1 MESFTKNQITAL
13 RLARQ
18 GKTPA
23 EIHKLIGIPPSTAYY
38 ALESAIR
45 KIDQAIE
52 LLRYAIEIGGLNES
66 QVEDLKSFLQKFK
79 SP

>member
-1 MESFTKNQITAL
+1 MEPFTKNQITAL
-13 RLARQ
+13 RLSHQ

-23 EIHKLIGIPPSTAYY
+23 EIHKLTGIPASTAYY

-66 QVEDLKSFLQKFK
+66 QVEDLKSFLQKV
-79 SP
+79 